1 MPLET
6 YRRKRDFA
14 RTPEPS
20 GDGARPKGRKG
31 RRAGQPK
38 AAGQAPSGTRRYVVQ
53 RHRATRL
60 HYDFRL
66 EMDEVLVSWAV
77 PKGPSLDP
85 AHKRMAV
92 HVEDHPL
99 DYFDFEGVI
108 PKGQYGGGDV
118 IVWDWGTWEPEETT
132 DPGQAVRDGEL
143 KFRLDGEKLKGRF
156 TLVRTGGR
164 GAYSD
169 DKQQWLLIH
178 KRDEAT
184 QPDFDVDSLPRS
196 VKTGRTNDEVA
207 AGADTIWDSTAP
219 SASASIDLTGAIE
232 APMPDFIPPMKATL
246 ADRPFSD
253 PDWLFEL
260 KLDGYRVES
269 WVRDGRIKLWT
280 RNQQDAGRYFPDL
293 TERPTWLASKA
304 AIVDGEVVALND
316 AGEPDFSLLQD
327 RTGVRAGQRGRTEPG
342 RAPRSASAGDIPIV
356 YYVFDVLHH
365 DGRSLLEVPLEER
378 KRLLRTLLREHELV
392 RYGSHID
399 GDGEAFYE
407 AAQERGLEGLVAK
420 HRRSR
425 YEPGRRSRSWLK
437 LKIRREQEVVVAG
450 YVPGQGSH
458 KDLGSLVLGVHEEG
472 RFVYIGE
479 VGSGIDTKTRRQL
492 VESLESIR
500 RDDPPFE
507 KPVRIKDARWAE
519 PRLVVRVEFAEWTS
533 DGLLRQSAYK
543 GLELDRDPR
552 TVTREK
558 PVVTGAARR
567 AAEKAAEED
576 DRETSVKRARPPKV
590 TAEPG
595 TRPATT
601 RRTAT
606 ATKSRTTKTP
616 TTKTPA
622 TKAAKPKPT
631 RPGKP
636 TKARSTARRRSAAT
650 EHPQAATPDEL
661 EALEGLGKEGLWEVG
676 GEKLKL
682 TNLDKV
688 LFPPPPDSKDPPVT
702 KRELIAYYARIA
714 PVMLP
719 HLAERALNLHRYPNG
734 TFGHG
739 FWQKNV
745 EAVAPDWVRT
755 WREIGVADRE
765 ANVHVVADRVAT
777 LGWLANM
784 AAFEIHPWT
793 SRIEAPDR
801 PTYALV
807 DIDPGD
813 RSTFEQVLV
822 LARLYRT
829 ALGHLGV
836 TGFPKLTGKRGLQI
850 WIPVRPVYSF
860 SETSAWVEGISR
872 AVGAMVPEL
881 VSWAWSVSE
890 RAGRIRLDYTQNA
903 SIKTLVAAYAVRPT
917 AGAPVSAPLRWDEL
931 DDPGLRPD
939 RWTIRDMAGRV
950 EAVGDPFA
958 GALEIEQGLPP
969 LG

>member
-14 RTPEPS
+14 STPEPS
-20 GDGARPKGRKG
+20 GDGVRPKGR
-31 RRAGQPK
+31 RASRSK
-38 AAGQAPSGTRRYVVQ
+38 AGQAPSGTRRYVVQ

-66 EMDEVLVSWAV
+66 EMDDVLVSWAV

-132 DPGQAVRDGEL
+132 DPGKAVRDGEL

-164 GAYSD
+164 GAFSSSD
-169 DKQQWLLIH
+169 DKEQWLLIH
-178 KRDEAT
+178 KRDEDA

-207 AGADTIWDSTAP
+207 AGADAIWDSNAP
-219 SASASIDLTGAIE
+219 AASAAIDLTRAVD

-260 KLDGYRVES
+260 KLDGYRVEA
-269 WVRDGRIKLWT
+269 WVQDGRIKLWT

-327 RTGVRAGQRGRTEPG
+327 RTGVRAGQRGRAEPG
-342 RAPRSASAGDIPIV
+342 RAPKSESAGDIPIV
-356 YYVFDVLHH
+356 YYVFDLLHH
-365 DGRSLLEVPLEER
+365 EGRSLLEVPLEDR
-378 KRLLRTLLREHELV
+378 KRLLRTLLRDHELV

-407 AAQERGLEGLVAK
+407 AARERGLEGLVAK

-450 YVPGQGSH
+450 YVPGKGSH
-458 KDLGSLVLGVHEEG
+458 KDLGSLILGVYEEG

-558 PVVTGAARR
+558 PVATGAATK
-567 AAEKAAEED
+567 AAEKAAEKD
-576 DRETSVKRARPPKV
+576 DRETSARRPRAPKRAAAP
-590 TAEPG
+590 A

-606 ATKSRTTKTP
+606 ATKATAAKPTSTKS
-616 TTKTPA
+616 PA
-622 TKAAKPKPT
+622 TKRA
-631 RPGKP
+631 KP
-636 TKARSTARRRSAAT
+636 TKPDKPSTRTTSARRGSTAPK
-650 EHPQAATPDEL
+650 EPQAATQEEL
-661 EALEGLGKEGLWEVG
+661 EALEQLGKEGLWEVG
-676 GEKLKL
+676 GQKLKL

-688 LFPPPPDSKDPPVT
+688 LFPPRPDSKDPPIT

-714 PVMLP
+714 PVMLT

-734 TFGHG
+734 TFGSG

-755 WREIGVADRE
+755 WRETGVADRE

-777 LGWLANM
+777 LCWLANM

-793 SRIEAPDR
+793 SRIDAPDR

-850 WIPVRPVYSF
+850 WIPVRPRYSF
-860 SETSAWVEGISR
+860 AETSAWVEGISR

-881 VSWAWSVSE
+881 VSWEWSVSE

-903 SIKTLVAAYAVRPT
+903 SIKTLVAPYAVRPA
-917 AGAPVSAPLRWDEL
+917 AGAPVSAPLLWEEL
-931 DDPGLRPD
+931 DDDALRPD
-939 RWTIRDMAGRV
+939 RWTIRDMPERV
-950 EAVGDPFA
+950 ESVGDPFA
-958 GALEIEQGLPP
+958 GALELEQKLPP